1 MTILGYIFLA
11 LLAITVLGLLVMV
24 VASLPDLR
32 RYASIR
38 RM

>member
-1 MTILGYIFLA
+1 MTILGYIFVA
-11 LLAITVLGLLVMV
+11 LLAITVVGLLVMAV
-24 VASLPDLR
+24 VSLPDLR